1 MKAKKIIKYIL
12 IVCIVAALLICLER
26 LLMPKYMTKILE
38 GALVSEYY
46 HEEYKE
52 HDVIFIG
59 DCEVY
64 ENFSPIKLW
73 EEYGIR
79 SFIRGS
85 AQQLIWHSYYLLEET
100 LKYEKPE
107 VVVFNVLSMKYG
119 KPQKEAYNRMAL
131 DGMPLTLSKLKS
143 IKVSMLPEE
152 EFISYIFPILRYH
165 SRWDELS
172 SEDLK
177 YMFKRNVI
185 THNGY
190 LMRVDTKP
198 TETIPKAKVLPN
210 YKFDDICYEYLDKMT
225 SLCKENNIDL
235 VLIKAPTFYPH
246 WYDEWDEQIIEY
258 AKKNDLLYY
267 NFLDYTDE
275 IGIDYG
281 NDTYDAGLHL
291 NLSGAEKLSDYFG
304 DILVKNFNLADY
316 RNDAE
321 IKSIWEGKRSFYYS
335 MKEDQYKEL
344 ETYGY
349 LKSYNIRKE
358 ESDVID

>member
-1 MKAKKIIKYIL
+1 MKRKKVFSFLIAVLIL
-12 IVCIVAALLICLER
+12 VLMLVFLEK
-26 LLMPKYMTKILE
+26 LLMPKYMTEILE
-38 GALVSEYY
+38 GALISEYY
-46 HEEYKE
+46 KEEYKE
-52 HDVIFIG
+52 HDVLFIG

-85 AQQLIWHSYYLLEET
+85 AQQLIWQSYYLLEET

-131 DGMPLTLSKLKS
+131 DGMPLSLSKLKS
-143 IKVSMLPEE
+143 IKASMLPEE

-172 SEDLK
+172 KEDIE
-177 YMFKRNVI
+177 YVFKRNKI

-190 LMRVDTKP
+190 LMRVDVKP
-198 TETIPKAKVLPN
+198 LGTIPKAKILPN
-210 YKFDDICYEYLDKMT
+210 YRFDDICYEYLDKMT
-225 SLCKENNIDL
+225 SLCKENNIEL
-235 VLIKAPTFYPH
+235 VLIKAPTLYPH
-246 WYDEWDEQIIEY
+246 WYDEWDEQIKDY
-258 AKKNDLLYY
+258 AEENGLLYY

-275 IGIDYG
+275 IGIDFST
-281 NDTYDAGLHL
+281 DTYDAGLHL
-291 NLSGAEKLSDYFG
+291 NLSGAEKMSAYFG
-304 DILVKNFNLADY
+304 EILVKNFNLTDY

-321 IKSIWEGKRSFYYS
+321 VKKIWDEKRSFYYS
-335 MKEDQYKEL
+335 MKDDQYKEL

-349 LKSYNIRKE
+349 LKSYNIRRE
-358 ESDVID
+358 ESETN